1 MVTATGAQSAGSARQ
16 PDDSGSRWKIG
27 VGAAV
32 EVARSQRCRTDGSAS
47 SEKLRKL
54 DVLPS
59 NKPLQRMKAAS
70 SRSTIAVGNT
80 RVHERSAVQPA
91 VEPDEAG
98 GDHLGT

>member
-27 VGAAV
+27 VAAAV

-70 SRSTIAVGNT
+70 SRSTVN
-80 RVHERSAVQPA
+80 
-91 VEPDEAG
+91 EPWPRG
-98 GDHLGT
+98 I